1 MAAIRN
7 AVSVSFSRLLPPGK
21 TMSLPSILRTVS
33 VAALLCLLL
42 PLDAAAW
49 WNKEWSFRKPITVDA
64 AAAGATGD
72 VGDTV
77 VLVRLHEGVMKF
89 GDANADGGDLRFIA
103 EDDATP
109 LKFHVEKFD
118 PVFNLGFVWVHL
130 PAVKAGAPVKFWLY
144 YGNAKAAKEGDSS
157 ATYGDSQAL
166 VWHFSPAEG
175 QAGGSTGWAPVDAT
189 RSRNNGQSAAV
200 IDDSGLIGG
209 AAKFDGSKAIAAAAS
224 ASLNLA
230 AGTPFTWSAWINPDS
245 ADQTAVLFAQR
256 DGGNALVVGLDR
268 GTPYVEISDA
278 AGSRR
283 SAPAAAI
290 AAQGWHHLAV
300 VVGAAGEGSLYV
312 DGQPL
317 STIAGPVPALNTAIS
332 LGGDADAAGTVTAG
346 FAGEIDEFQIAHS
359 AQSPGWLLVAAS
371 NQGIEDKLL
380 QFGADEGLSGFSTG
394 YVGIIMQSVTIDAWV
409 IIGIL
414 AVLALAS
421 YAVMYTKGGY
431 CGRTN
436 RANDLFTRQ
445 FQTLRSDLTHLESVQ
460 TLDEDERDQLE
471 DSSLFRMYKAGVREI
486 LHRFEIAG
494 RPGALSAESIESI
507 RASVDAVSVRENQR
521 LSKGMVVLTIA
532 ISGGPF
538 IGLLGT
544 VVGVMITFASIA
556 AAGEVNVNAIAP
568 GISAALLATVAGM
581 AVAIPALFAYNFLLG
596 RIKDI
601 QANMAVFV
609 DEFVTRMAEMYPAG
623 GDGHNV
629 RAAVGHR

>member
-1 MAAIRN
+1 
-7 AVSVSFSRLLPPGK
+7 
-21 TMSLPSILRTVS
+21 MSLPSILRTAS
-33 VAALLCLLL
+33 FTALLCLLM
-42 PLDAAAW
+42 PLSASAW
-49 WNKEWSFRKPITVDA
+49 WNKEWSFRKPLTADA
-64 AAAGATGD
+64 AAAGVTGE

-118 PVFNLGFVWVHL
+118 PVFNMGFVWVHL
-130 PAVKAGAPVKFWLY
+130 PAVKVGAPVKFWLY
-144 YGNAKAAKEGDSS
+144 YGNAKAAKEGDASLS
-157 ATYGDSQAL
+157 YDDSQAL

-175 QAGGSTGWAPVDAT
+175 QAGQPPVDAS
-189 RSRNNGQSAAV
+189 RSRNNGLTAAT

-209 AAKFDGSKAIAAAAS
+209 SAKFDGSKAIGAAAS
-224 ASLNLA
+224 ATLNVA
-230 AGTPFTWSAWINPDS
+230 AGAPLTVSVWINPET

-256 DGGNALVVGLDR
+256 DGGNALVIGLDR
-268 GTPYVEISDA
+268 GAPYVEISDA

-283 SAPAAAI
+283 SAPAAAV
-290 AAQGWHHLAV
+290 AAASWHHLAV
-300 VVGAAGEGSLYV
+300 VFGGNGSANGALYV
-312 DGQPL
+312 DGQSVGTVSGPL
-317 STIAGPVPALNTAIS
+317 PALNGAIS
-332 LGGDADAAGTVTAG
+332 VGADAADGSAG
-346 FAGEIDEFQIAHS
+346 YTGEIDELQIAHS
-359 AQSPGWLLVAAS
+359 ARSPGWLTLAAN
-371 NQGIEDKLL
+371 NQGVEDKLL

-394 YVGIIMQSVTIDAWV
+394 YIGIIMQSVTVDAWV
-409 IIGIL
+409 VIGIL
-414 AVLALAS
+414 GLIAFAS

-445 FQTLRSDLTHLESVQ
+445 FQTLRSDLTDLESVQ
-460 TLDEDERDQLE
+460 KLNEDERDQLE
-471 DSSLFRMYKAGVREI
+471 DSSLYRMYKSGVREI

-507 RASVDAVSVRENQR
+507 RASVDATSVRENQR

-623 GDGHNV
+623 NDGHNI

>member
-1 MAAIRN
+1 
-7 AVSVSFSRLLPPGK
+7 
-21 TMSLPSILRTVS
+21 MSLPSILRT
-33 VAALLCLLL
+33 ATAKTTMAGLLCLLM
-42 PLDAAAW
+42 PLSASAW
-49 WNKEWSFRKPITVDA
+49 WNKEWSFRKPITADA
-64 AAAGATGD
+64 AAAGVTGD

-118 PVFNLGFVWVHL
+118 PVFNMGFVWVHL

-144 YGNAKAAKEGDSS
+144 YGNAKAAKEGDASLS
-157 ATYGDSQAL
+157 YDDSQSL

-175 QAGGSTGWAPVDAT
+175 QAGQPPVDAS
-189 RSRNNGQSAAV
+189 RSRNNGLTAAV

-209 AAKFDGSKAIAAAAS
+209 AAKFDGAKAIGAAPS
-224 ASLNLA
+224 TTLNVA
-230 AGTPFTWSAWINPDS
+230 AGAPLTWSAWINPET

-256 DGGNALVVGLDR
+256 DGANALVVGLDR

-283 SAPAAAI
+283 SAPAAAV
-290 AAQGWHHLAV
+290 AAASWHHLAV
-300 VVGAAGEGSLYV
+300 VFGASGSTDGALYV
-312 DGQPL
+312 DGQSAATVTGPL
-317 STIAGPVPALNTAIS
+317 PALNSAITV
-332 LGGDADAAGTVTAG
+332 GADAADGSAG
-346 FAGEIDEFQIAHS
+346 YKGEIDELQIAHS
-359 AQSPGWLLVAAS
+359 ARSPGWLTLAAN
-371 NQGIEDKLL
+371 NQGVEDKLL

-414 AVLALAS
+414 ALIALAS

-436 RANDLFTRQ
+436 RANELFTRQ
-445 FQTLRSDLTHLESVQ
+445 FQTLRSDLTNLESVQ
-460 TLDEDERDQLE
+460 PLNEDERDQLE
-471 DSSLFRMYKAGVREI
+471 DSSLYRMYKSGIREI

-507 RASVDAVSVRENQR
+507 RASVDATSVRENQR

-623 GDGHNV
+623 NDGHNI

>member
-1 MAAIRN
+1 
-7 AVSVSFSRLLPPGK
+7 
-21 TMSLPSILRTVS
+21 MSLPSIFRTATTKTTL
-33 VAALLCLLL
+33 AALLCLLL
-42 PLDAAAW
+42 PLSASAW
-49 WNKEWSFRKPITVDA
+49 WNKEWSVRKPITVDA
-64 AAAGATGD
+64 TAAGVSGE

-89 GDANADGGDLRFIA
+89 SDANADGGDLRFIA
-103 EDDATP
+103 EDDTTP
-109 LKFHVEKFD
+109 LKFHIEKFD
-118 PVFNLGFVWVHL
+118 PVFNLSFVWVHL
-130 PAVKAGAPVKFWLY
+130 PAVEPGTPVKFWLY
-144 YGNAKAAKEGDSS
+144 YGNAKAAKEGDASLS
-157 ATYGDSQAL
+157 YNDSQAL

-175 QAGGSTGWAPVDAT
+175 QAGQPPLDAS
-189 RSRNNGQSAAV
+189 RSRNNGLSAAL

-209 AAKFDGSKAIAAAAS
+209 SAKFDGTRAIMTAPSTTLNVTAGS
-224 ASLNLA
+224 AL
-230 AGTPFTWSAWINPDS
+230 TWSAWINPET
-245 ADQTAVLFAQR
+245 AEQTAVLFAQR
-256 DGGNALVVGLDR
+256 DASNGLVIGLDR

-283 SAPAAAI
+283 STPATAI
-290 AAQGWHHLAV
+290 AAASWHHLALV
-300 VVGAAGEGSLYV
+300 FGASGSTDGALYV
-312 DGQPL
+312 DGLSVATISGPL
-317 STIAGPVPALNTAIS
+317 PALITAIS
-332 LGGDADAAGTVTAG
+332 VGANAGPGSADPVSAG
-346 FAGEIDEFQIAHS
+346 FIGEIDELQIAHS
-359 AQSPGWLLVAAS
+359 ARSPGWLLLAAN

-394 YVGIIMQSVTIDAWV
+394 YIGIIMQSVTIDAWV

-414 AVLALAS
+414 GLIALAS

-436 RANDLFTRQ
+436 RANELFSRQ
-445 FQTLRSDLTHLESVQ
+445 FETLRSDLTNLESVQ
-460 TLDEDERDQLE
+460 PLNEDDRDQLE
-471 DSSLFRMYKAGVREI
+471 DSSLYRMYKSGVREI

-507 RASVDAVSVRENQR
+507 RASVDATSVRENQR

-623 GDGHNV
+623 NDGHNV

>member
-1 MAAIRN
+1 
-7 AVSVSFSRLLPPGK
+7 
-21 TMSLPSILRTVS
+21 MSLPSILRTATVT
-33 VAALLCLLL
+33 ALLCLLM
-42 PLDAAAW
+42 PLSASAW
-49 WNKEWSFRKPITVDA
+49 WNQEWSFRKPITADA
-64 AAAGATGD
+64 AAAGVSGE

-144 YGNAKAAKEGDSS
+144 YGNAKAAKEGDTSLS
-157 ATYGDSQAL
+157 YDDSQAL

-175 QAGGSTGWAPVDAT
+175 QAGQPPIDAS
-189 RSRNNGQSAAV
+189 RSRNNGLSAAV
-200 IDDSGLIGG
+200 ITDSGLIGG
-209 AAKFDGSKAIAAAAS
+209 SAKFDGARAITAAS
-224 ASLNLA
+224 STTLNVA
-230 AGTPFTWSAWINPDS
+230 AGAALTWSAWINPET
-245 ADQTAVLFAQR
+245 ADQTAVLYAQR
-256 DGGNALVVGLDR
+256 DGSNALVIGLDR
-268 GTPYVEISDA
+268 GTPYVEINDA

-283 SAPAAAI
+283 STPATAI

-300 VVGAAGEGSLYV
+300 VFGGTGAPGGALYV
-312 DGQPL
+312 DGQSAATISGPL
-317 STIAGPVPALNTAIS
+317 PALTTAIS
-332 LGGDADAAGTVTAG
+332 LGASAGPGTADPVTAG
-346 FAGEIDEFQIAHS
+346 YTGEIDELQIAHS
-359 AQSPGWLLVAAS
+359 ARSPGWLLLAAN

-394 YVGIIMQSVTIDAWV
+394 YIGIIMQSVTIDAWV
-409 IIGIL
+409 IIGVL
-414 AVLALAS
+414 ALIALAS

-436 RANDLFTRQ
+436 RANELFSRQ
-445 FQTLRSDLTHLESVQ
+445 FETLRSDLTHLESVQ
-460 TLDEDERDQLE
+460 PLSEDDRDQLE
-471 DSSLFRMYKAGVREI
+471 DSSLYRMYKAGVREI

-507 RASVDAVSVRENQR
+507 RASVDATSVRENQR

-623 GDGHNV
+623 NDGHNV

>member
-1 MAAIRN
+1 
-7 AVSVSFSRLLPPGK
+7 
-21 TMSLPSILRTVS
+21 MSLPSILRTAS
-33 VAALLCLLL
+33 PMKTMAALLCLLM
-42 PLDAAAW
+42 PLSASAW
-49 WNKEWSFRKPITVDA
+49 WNKEWSFRKPITADA
-64 AAAGATGD
+64 AAAGVTGD

-118 PVFNLGFVWVHL
+118 PVFNMAFVWVHL

-144 YGNAKAAKEGDSS
+144 YGNAKAAKEGDASLS
-157 ATYGDSQAL
+157 YDDSQAL
-166 VWHFSPAEG
+166 VWHFSSAEG
-175 QAGGSTGWAPVDAT
+175 QAGQPPLDAS
-189 RSRNNGQSAAV
+189 RSRNNALNAAAT
-200 IDDSGLIGG
+200 DDSGLIGG
-209 AAKFDGSKAIAAAAS
+209 SAKFDGAQAIGAAPSTTLNIAAGAP
-224 ASLNLA
+224 L
-230 AGTPFTWSAWINPDS
+230 TVSAWINPET

-268 GTPYVEISDA
+268 GAPYVEISDA

-290 AAQGWHHLAV
+290 AAASWHHLAV
-300 VVGAAGEGSLYV
+300 VFGGNGSTDGAAQGNLFV
-312 DGQPL
+312 DGQSVATVTGPL
-317 STIAGPVPALNTAIS
+317 PALTTTIS
-332 LGGDADAAGTVTAG
+332 LGADAAAGGGAISAG
-346 FAGEIDEFQIAHS
+346 FTGEIDELQIAHS
-359 AQSPGWLLVAAS
+359 ARSPGWLTLAAN
-371 NQGIEDKLL
+371 NQGVEDKLL

-414 AVLALAS
+414 ALIALAS

-445 FQTLRSDLTHLESVQ
+445 FQTLRSDLTDLESVQ
-460 TLDEDERDQLE
+460 KLNEDERDQLE
-471 DSSLFRMYKAGVREI
+471 DSSLYRMYKSGIREI

-507 RASVDAVSVRENQR
+507 RASVDATSVRENQR

-623 GDGHNV
+623 NDGHNI

>member
-7 AVSVSFSRLLPPGK
+7 AVSFSRLLPPGK

-89 GDANADGGDLRFIA
+89 GDANADGGDMRFVA

-157 ATYGDSQAL
+157 GTYGDSQAL

-175 QAGGSTGWAPVDAT
+175 QAGQPPVDAS

-209 AAKFDGSKAIAAAAS
+209 SAKFDGTKAIGAAAS
-224 ASLNLA
+224 ASLNVA
-230 AGTPFTWSAWINPDS
+230 AGAPLTWSAWINPET
-245 ADQTAVLFAQR
+245 ADQTATLFAQR
-256 DGGNALVVGLDR
+256 DGGNGFIIGLDR

-283 SAPAAAI
+283 SAPASAI
-290 AAQGWHHLAV
+290 AAASWHHLAV
-300 VVGAAGEGSLYV
+300 VFGGSGSADGALYV
-312 DGQPL
+312 DGQPVG
-317 STIAGPVPALNTAIS
+317 TVTGPLPALSGPIS
-332 LGGDADAAGTVTAG
+332 VGADAADGSAG
-346 FAGEIDEFQIAHS
+346 YTGEIDELQIAHS
-359 AQSPGWLLVAAS
+359 AHSPDWLLVAAS
-371 NQGIEDKLL
+371 NQGTEDKLL

-414 AVLALAS
+414 AVLAVAS

-436 RANDLFTRQ
+436 RANELFTRQ

-623 GDGHNV
+623 GDSHNV